1 MKSLSEID
9 VISKRATKAAGYSWG
24 IAEEVG
30 KNIKLLE
37 LFGLPGVKNLNAFYK
52 SKKKN
57 VYKNLKLINIENKS
71 PNEKLCP
78 VITGLSFLDQ
88 IKTLESLEEIKFENI
103 GYPILFI
110 PFVSRASEVI
120 GKRLLLKVD
129 DKKFLFNFNI
139 NIYSNFLSNE
149 TIELAKN
156 VLVKFI
162 DNSDSFEQKDWEELY
177 KLSENTFVE
186 ESESL
191 KKTGA
196 GAGLNDND

>member
-139 NIYSNFLSNE
+139 NIYLNFLSNE